1 MAADCNKISWPEL
14 KSRLFAPDPM
24 VVIDVR
30 NIDEYRSGHIEG
42 SMLIPLDELP
52 YRVDSID
59 RDSDVVL
66 VCRSGNRSSQ
76 ACELLRER
84 GFARIQSLEGGLS
97 SWTA

>member
-1 MAADCNKISWPEL
+1 MAADCVKISWPEL

-30 NIDEYRSGHIEG
+30 NVDEYRSGHIEG
-42 SMLIPLDELP
+42 SRLIPLDELA
-52 YRVDSID
+52 YRVDQID
-59 RDSDVVL
+59 RDRDVVV
-66 VCRSGNRSSQ
+66 VCRSGNRSAQ

-84 GFARIQSLEGGLS
+84 GFARIRSLDGGLS